1 MHLLNG
7 LFNDTK
13 FIADATLLNEQRSN
27 FHFDFLPD
35 AEIMQQLFVLTAAH
49 FNAVADGR

>member
-1 MHLLNG
+1 MHLLDG

-27 FHFDFLPD
+27 FHFDSFLTPKSCSNC
-35 AEIMQQLFVLTAAH
+35 LC
-49 FNAVADGR
+49 